1 MVDEDEEE
9 ELAGTGVLEIEAVES
24 LFFVRSVLAAES
36 ERRAVETLVLTALME
51 GDLFARFVPLFV
63 PDAFGILSFIGSTF
77 MGGRYKDCTVG
88 GFARLPGSV

>member
-1 MVDEDEEE
+1 
-9 ELAGTGVLEIEAVES
+9 
-24 LFFVRSVLAAES
+24 
-36 ERRAVETLVLTALME
+36 ME